1 MVGTS
6 DWSNKI
12 ALKKTLGRSYVSYE
26 RLQTVVTEIEAI
38 LNDRPPTCIS
48 SDFSDPEA
56 LTPSHLLYGR
66 RITSLPYQEVPDDS
80 FNDPT
85 LGNQSSLNKRSRV
98 VATLIGRFRERWKH
112 EYLTAL
118 REHHRKTGTNDQT
131 IKIGDVIQIYDD
143 VAPRIHWKLGIVEGL
158 LTGNDRFTRA
168 ATIRTKH
175 GLTTRPV
182 V

>member
-38 LNDRPPTCIS
+38 LNDRPPTYIS
-48 SDFSDPEA
+48 SDFLDPEA

-98 VATLIGRFRERWKH
+98 VATPSIYVFSYFPFGFEGRMWDLIVSVPDHCLSFYFNFAARENVKK
-112 EYLTAL
+112 L
-118 REHHRKTGTNDQT
+118 RQLHVTPCTNVQRAITQEKNNSRK
-131 IKIGDVIQIYDD
+131 
-143 VAPRIHWKLGIVEGL
+143 L
-158 LTGNDRFTRA
+158 
-168 ATIRTKH
+168 
-175 GLTTRPV
+175 
-182 V
+182 